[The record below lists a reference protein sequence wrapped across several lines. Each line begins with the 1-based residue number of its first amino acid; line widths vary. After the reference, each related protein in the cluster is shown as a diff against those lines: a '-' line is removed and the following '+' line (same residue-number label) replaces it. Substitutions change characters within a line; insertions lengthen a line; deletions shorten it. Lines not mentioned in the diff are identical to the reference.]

1 MAGNT
6 RGNQS
11 SNFMPFKVIGSYAH
25 QRPKKRLDLVRVIYA
40 RDAVHAMEIY
50 RKELRGVKKRGLIQ
64 VVPL

>member
-1 MAGNT
+1 MAGSN
-6 RGNQS
+6 RDKHS
-11 SNFMPFKVIGSYAH
+11 SNFIPFKVIGSYAH
-25 QRPKKRLDLVRVIYA
+25 QRPKKRLDLVRIIYA

>member
-1 MAGNT
+1 MAEEN
-6 RGNQS
+6 RDKRPS
-11 SNFMPFKVIGSYAH
+11 KFIPFRVIGSYAH
-25 QRPKKRLDLVRVIYA
+25 QRPKKRLDLSRVIYA

>member
-1 MAGNT
+1 MAEESRDN
-6 RGNQS
+6 RQS
-11 SNFMPFKVIGSYAH
+11 KLIPFKVIGSYAH
-25 QRPKKRLDLVRVIYA
+25 QRPKKRLDLSRVIYA